1 VIGGV
6 VNAVSPAPAPGAVT
20 TTVTKASARTR
31 AAHGIATD
39 ALAAHSDST
48 LAKKSR
54 KKNELFSKVP
64 QGNWERHLLL
74 DDLYHTCNVHTM
86 VTIYDYIKWK
96 SCGSGE
102 VKKKLKILC
111 VRE

>member
-6 VNAVSPAPAPGAVT
+6 VNAVSPLSALGAAT
-20 TTVTKASARTR
+20 STTVAAASARTR
-31 AAHGIATD
+31 AAHGIATH

-64 QGNWERHLLL
+64 QGNYWERHLLL
-74 DDLYHTCNVHTM
+74 DDLYLHM
-86 VTIYDYIKWK
+86 
-96 SCGSGE
+96 
-102 VKKKLKILC
+102 
-111 VRE
+111 